1 MLLPPGPASA
11 PDLLNRFLV
20 NPFQFLQQCQRDYG
34 DTFSV
39 PLGDFGAQ
47 QYQATGNWVF
57 LTDPQHIRQ
66 LFNVKDQDAP
76 GGEANSILFMQLI
89 PSRGSAV
96 IDGVEHVD
104 RRRALSDLV
113 VGKQTLERFN
123 SMILAEAE
131 QTLSQAV
138 VQQSTVQQSTV
149 QQGTVQQGTI
159 NLAAV
164 FRTLSHRV
172 MEKVTFGDACDEKT
186 ALLAENLHRFGDF
199 GVTPQ
204 DKREILDQCLAGVES
219 FLASSSGC
227 PVAHT
232 AEHTEKSSASDN
244 ESFTSLLN
252 GLSSTS
258 DRWQPL
264 EQTQLRDELVTLL
277 LGGADTTATSMSWTL
292 VWLLKNPQAMQA
304 LRQELTAA
312 TQEAE
317 LTELDIEQLSYLDAV
332 VKESSRISPMLFNS
346 SVRLLKQPMQ
356 VGQYQLPVG
365 TMVAN
370 CNYLVHHREDIYAEP
385 ALFKPERFLNQK
397 PNPHQ
402 WIPFGG
408 GIRRCIGMGFAQ
420 HEIKLALARLL
431 LQYDIEDAGVSD
443 QAEMQGS
450 FFGPQGG
457 VPVKLQ
463 PMEK

>member
-1 MLLPPGPASA
+1 MLLPPGPAPS
-11 PDLLNRFLV
+11 PDLLDHFLA
-20 NPFQFLQQCQRDYG
+20 NPFNFLLQCQRDYG

-39 PLGDFGAQ
+39 PLGDFGAT

-57 LTDPQHIRQ
+57 LTDPQHIKQ

-113 VGKQTLERFN
+113 VGKHTLERFN
-123 SMILAEAE
+123 SMILDVAE
-131 QTLSQAV
+131 QAFREATE
-138 VQQSTVQQSTV
+138 QQTRAQQTRA
-149 QQGTVQQGTI
+149 QQGTI
-159 NLAAV
+159 NLASV

-172 MEKVTFGDACDEKT
+172 MERVTFGDLCDGNT

-204 DKREILDQCLAGVES
+204 DKREILDQCLSGVES
-219 FLASSSGC
+219 FLSSRAGC
-227 PVAHT
+227 PVAHN
-232 AEHTEKSSASDN
+232 SSDR
-244 ESFTSLLN
+244 ESYTSLLN

-264 EQTQLRDELVTLL
+264 EKEQLRDELVTLL

-292 VWLLKNPQAMQA
+292 VWLLKNPQAMQT

-312 TQEAE
+312 TEDSA
-317 LTELDIEQLSYLDAV
+317 LAELDIEQLAYLDAV

-356 VGQYQLPVG
+356 IGQYQLPVG

-370 CNYLVHHREDIYAEP
+370 CNYLVHHRADIYPEP
-385 ALFKPERFLNQK
+385 EIFKPERFLDKK

-420 HEIKLALARLL
+420 HEIKLALANLL
-431 LQYDIEDAGVSD
+431 LHYDIEDAGVSD
-443 QAEMQGS
+443 QAAMQGS
-450 FFGPQGG
+450 FFGPQAG
-457 VPVKLQ
+457 VPVKLIRR
-463 PMEK
+463 